1 MAFPVFFVCAVCYV
15 IEVPTTH
22 QSLVVPQQI
31 LFGGDN
37 HAKKATNTMKKT
49 MRTAKILSINQRLLE
64 MLCQ

>member
-1 MAFPVFFVCAVCYV
+1 MTFPVFSCAVCYV
-15 IEVPTTH
+15 IEVSTTH